1 MGLLNF
7 LGSGFVYRSPKAR
20 EGYARFLEMLPSK
33 KLREL
38 AGSRA
43 HCTKKKLVEMI
54 LKQQLISMLQ
64 SSLILYL
71 FCSSLLFTKFST
83 MLAITFWDHCN
94 LRVLL
99 GHSLASIKSTSDS
112 LRLLLVCSAEVARIQ
127 SVKRLP
133 WLLLKKSCFIGNI
146 LRNDQNDFVNPT
158 SAGLIKEHQRDQ
170 IVRY

>member
-7 LGSGFVYRSPKAR
+7 LGSGFVYRSPKER

-54 LKQQLISMLQ
+54 LKQQLISILK

-71 FCSSLLFTKFST
+71 FCPALLFTKFFA
-83 MLAITFWDHCN
+83 MLTITFRNHCN

-112 LRLLLVCSAEVARIQ
+112 LRLLLACSAELARIQ
-127 SVKRLP
+127 SVKRFP
-133 WLLLKKSCFIGNI
+133 RSLLKNNFFIGNI
-146 LRNDQNDFVNPT
+146 HGNDQNDFAV
-158 SAGLIKEHQRDQ
+158 SFM
-170 IVRY
+170 